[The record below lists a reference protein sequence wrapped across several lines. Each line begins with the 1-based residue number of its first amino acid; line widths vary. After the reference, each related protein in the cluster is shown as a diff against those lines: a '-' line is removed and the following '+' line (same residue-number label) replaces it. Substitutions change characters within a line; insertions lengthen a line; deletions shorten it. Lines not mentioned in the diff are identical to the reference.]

1 MKKEY
6 FLKGL
11 AVVIALFGFVL
22 GMISNNA
29 VAGLFPASMLL
40 VSALVSTVV
49 HISICLLFFY
59 FASRVEK
66 KTIRNYGMSWNKGD
80 GRQLIYGLL
89 AGIGVFLLITGTLYL
104 PGLYQLKTGNQ
115 NLYKLLVNFVIFVA
129 VGTSEELFFRG
140 FIQHR
145 LLKFGPI
152 IALLG
157 SGLLFALVHALNP
170 NVSLLALVNV
180 FLAGCFFGVL
190 MYKTGSLLTAIG
202 AHITWNWVQG
212 SLLGIPVSG
221 TTESGYFRTI
231 IHGDNP
237 LLTGGQFG
245 AEAALSTTIVLA
257 VLTLVLLL
265 YLYKT
270 KQINSIV

>member
-66 KTIRNYGMSWNKGD
+66 KTIRNCGMSWNKGD

-89 AGIGVFLLITGTLYL
+89 AGIGVFLIITGTLYL

-152 IALLG
+152 G
-157 SGLLFALVHALNP
+157 F
-170 NVSLLALVNV
+170 VN
-180 FLAGCFFGVL
+180 
-190 MYKTGSLLTAIG
+190 
-202 AHITWNWVQG
+202 
-212 SLLGIPVSG
+212 
-221 TTESGYFRTI
+221 
-231 IHGDNP
+231 
-237 LLTGGQFG
+237 
-245 AEAALSTTIVLA
+245 
-257 VLTLVLLL
+257 
-265 YLYKT
+265 
-270 KQINSIV
+270 

>member
-80 GRQLIYGLL
+80 GRQLI
-89 AGIGVFLLITGTLYL
+89 
-104 PGLYQLKTGNQ
+104 
-115 NLYKLLVNFVIFVA
+115 
-129 VGTSEELFFRG
+129 
-140 FIQHR
+140 
-145 LLKFGPI
+145 
-152 IALLG
+152 
-157 SGLLFALVHALNP
+157 
-170 NVSLLALVNV
+170 
-180 FLAGCFFGVL
+180 
-190 MYKTGSLLTAIG
+190 
-202 AHITWNWVQG
+202 
-212 SLLGIPVSG
+212 
-221 TTESGYFRTI
+221 
-231 IHGDNP
+231 
-237 LLTGGQFG
+237 
-245 AEAALSTTIVLA
+245 
-257 VLTLVLLL
+257 
-265 YLYKT
+265 
-270 KQINSIV
+270 